1 MGEDCYNACNRRR
14 GAGCDFCGTGFCNSR
29 KDCEPAPAGQE
40 YENQW
45 MPYDAAVRPN
55 KLWSQQRGPEYRPN
69 YSVLDRLEKEGGALR
84 SPIDGKFHFKLVY
97 PLSTSGS
104 SANYNWWKQGLN
116 PFDYPQGF
124 SRTTGSATFD
134 KPFPLYEEI
143 ELTLP
148 YYRNRFRGIE
158 RSNKNWV
165 LLDGIFGNTYMY
177 GIGMRYGWGSGFP
190 GDRTREYQVE
200 LWLWPDDVGGGSGL
214 SAGAARDTTPKS
226 LISSTLT
233 FNIDIDSL
241 PTSVSAPAETNP
253 DPDDDDD
260 DEMVEESMP
269 VPEGM
274 TATEIFGD
282 ELKFVI
288 AERVANVAFDNIEV
302 TSIRGGS
309 VIVDYTITVDK
320 GYAAAVVNSLGE
332 IAADPS
338 SLTILGVVAATMSAP
353 VSSDAPV
360 VAAGTDDT
368 ATVADSSSD
377 TLIIFIVVV
386 LAVVIVALG
395 AALIWTHNHHS
406 KNDQNEGKADE
417 SSSDD
422 ESDEDVE
429 KLKLHAAHAQTKAEL
444 TQLKVDH
451 AQLKADHV
459 QQKAEKAPVL
469 PDRPEDQGT
478 DAPKAVLG

>member
-1 MGEDCYNACNRRR
+1 MLFPNT
-14 GAGCDFCGTGFCNSR
+14 DFRVCT
-29 KDCEPAPAGQE
+29 
-40 YENQW
+40 
-45 MPYDAAVRPN
+45 
-55 KLWSQQRGPEYRPN
+55 WS
-69 YSVLDRLEKEGGALR
+69 
-84 SPIDGKFHFKLVY
+84 
-97 PLSTSGS
+97 
-104 SANYNWWKQGLN
+104 
-116 PFDYPQGF
+116 
-124 SRTTGSATFD
+124 
-134 KPFPLYEEI
+134 
-143 ELTLP
+143 
-148 YYRNRFRGIE
+148 
-158 RSNKNWV
+158 
-165 LLDGIFGNTYMY
+165 
-177 GIGMRYGWGSGFP
+177 
-190 GDRTREYQVE
+190 
-200 LWLWPDDVGGGSGL
+200 
-214 SAGAARDTTPKS
+214 
-226 LISSTLT
+226 
-233 FNIDIDSL
+233 DIDSL